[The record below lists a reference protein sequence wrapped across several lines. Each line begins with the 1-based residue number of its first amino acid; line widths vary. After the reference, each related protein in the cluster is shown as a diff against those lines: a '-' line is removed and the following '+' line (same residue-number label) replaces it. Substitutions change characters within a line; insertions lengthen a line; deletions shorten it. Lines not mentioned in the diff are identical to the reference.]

1 MNYAGIKR
9 NYDRGLWNKQMVGM
23 AVRKQVITAEEYQ
36 DITGEAYSGQI
47 SAQAQ
52 LEAAEAAML
61 EGVNSIG

>member
-1 MNYAGIKR
+1 
-9 NYDRGLWNKQMVGM
+9 MVGM

-47 SAQAQ
+47 SAQEQ
-52 LEAAEAAML
+52 IEAAEAAIL